1 MIQNYLIIAFRNLR
15 KDLIHT
21 SINVWGLAI
30 GMASVFLIA
39 MYIQYELSYDRFH
52 DHADDIYR
60 ITWESSNPQTRTPH
74 PMAQALVND
83 FPEVKSAV
91 SLTPLWAAGLT
102 KETHSFHHPDKQVR
116 YDEQNILAVDSTFFE
131 VFDFPIVK
139 GDKRKALMS
148 PGGILMSES
157 MAKKYFGTEEP
168 IGKSLAID
176 SANHMIEVVAVFKDV
191 PDNSHFHFDFLVS
204 YVREKSYDP
213 EDPFYSWEDFGHF
226 NYIRLQPGADAK
238 ALEAKLMDWIKK
250 YVDWSEQDHESLKA
264 QHYGFRLQPITDIH
278 LRSHLRWELETNG
291 NAEYIYILGA
301 AAFFTL
307 LIACVNFMN
316 LATAK
321 SVERAKEIG
330 VRKSMGAFRYQL
342 AFQFLAESITTTFI
356 AMLLSILLIEAALP
370 LFGLLAGRSLDIN
383 YKIYLAFGFLGAVF
397 IGFVAG
403 VYPALY
409 LSSVKPHTVLKGK
422 LTQSP
427 RGGVFRKSLMVAQ
440 FAISMIL
447 ISSAVIILNQLSFLQ
462 SKNLGFVKESVLII
476 PVKNEEGVKRFDA
489 FRNELM
495 RVEGVTSVSAASNI
509 PGHQFNQNSI
519 ALNTNPEN
527 RIDASESFVDFD
539 FFKTMA
545 IELKEGRTFSRENP
559 ADYKA
564 FVINESAARQLGVL
578 GNATGKE
585 LLWFADENE
594 IRGTIV
600 GVVSDFH
607 FQSLHDPIRPL
618 MFVLSRTHF
627 NYIVIKSTSDDFP
640 SQIAKI
646 ESVYK
651 QFEPTFRFEFTFM
664 EEDLN
669 RQYQTEKRTA
679 GILSVYSGLALMIA
693 CFGLFAMSML
703 MFHQKAKEV
712 SIRKVLGASTQSLL
726 KLMLGNFTRLVILS
740 IFIGVPFAWF
750 IMKEWLKNFSYQIE
764 INPLVFIIAGSVLLV
779 MAWATLSYFTMKAAR
794 INPAESLKND
804 S

>member
-427 RGGVFRKSLMVAQ
+427 GGGVFRKSLMVAQ

-564 FVINESAARQLGVL
+564 FVVNESAVRQLGVL

>member
-1 MIQNYLIIAFRNLR
+1 
-15 KDLIHT
+15 
-21 SINVWGLAI
+21 
-30 GMASVFLIA
+30 
-39 MYIQYELSYDRFH
+39 
-52 DHADDIYR
+52 
-60 ITWESSNPQTRTPH
+60 
-74 PMAQALVND
+74 
-83 FPEVKSAV
+83 
-91 SLTPLWAAGLT
+91 
-102 KETHSFHHPDKQVR
+102 
-116 YDEQNILAVDSTFFE
+116 
-131 VFDFPIVK
+131 
-139 GDKRKALMS
+139 
-148 PGGILMSES
+148 
-157 MAKKYFGTEEP
+157 
-168 IGKSLAID
+168 
-176 SANHMIEVVAVFKDV
+176 
-191 PDNSHFHFDFLVS
+191 
-204 YVREKSYDP
+204 
-213 EDPFYSWEDFGHF
+213 
-226 NYIRLQPGADAK
+226 
-238 ALEAKLMDWIKK
+238 
-250 YVDWSEQDHESLKA
+250 
-264 QHYGFRLQPITDIH
+264 
-278 LRSHLRWELETNG
+278 
-291 NAEYIYILGA
+291 
-301 AAFFTL
+301 
-307 LIACVNFMN
+307 
-316 LATAK
+316 
-321 SVERAKEIG
+321 
-330 VRKSMGAFRYQL
+330 
-342 AFQFLAESITTTFI
+342 
-356 AMLLSILLIEAALP
+356 
-370 LFGLLAGRSLDIN
+370 
-383 YKIYLAFGFLGAVF
+383 
-397 IGFVAG
+397 
-403 VYPALY
+403 
-409 LSSVKPHTVLKGK
+409 
-422 LTQSP
+422 
-427 RGGVFRKSLMVAQ
+427 MVAQ